1 MLLVNNPNKTVTL
14 DQLAKIDCAL
24 FAISVMDESSSEEL
38 KMMARYGHEWLRHIV
53 CDILD
58 DDERFE
64 TTLALVKRLDE
75 NSKNL

>member
-1 MLLVNNPNKTVTL
+1 MNNPNRTVTL

-24 FAISVMDESSSEEL
+24 YAISVMDKETPKAL
-38 KMMARYGHEWLRHIV
+38 KEMAEHGHEWIRHIV

-58 DDERFE
+58 DDERLE
-64 TTLALVKRLDE
+64 TTLALVKHLDE